1 MGTEWKRI
9 KQMFYLGIDLGK
21 TRDHT
26 AIAIVERGHTEK
38 PLQVRYAERV
48 PLGTPYPDVV
58 ERVRRM
64 VGHEK
69 LRGRCV
75 VVVDATGMGAPV
87 VDMLRSGRLGCDVIA
102 VNITSGE
109 KEGRSG
115 NFWNV
120 PKRDLMAGVQVLLEK
135 RELKIARGLEE
146 AGPLVR
152 ELTDVRMMA
161 GSGGR
166 MRMGA
171 DGNGQHDDLVIAL
184 ALACWR
190 AKRVQNGFGT
200 QRLPGI

>member
-1 MGTEWKRI
+1 
-9 KQMFYLGIDLGK
+9 MFYLGIDLGK

-26 AIAIVERGHTEK
+26 AVAIVERGHTEK

-64 VGHEK
+64 VGHES
-69 LRGRCV
+69 CE
-75 VVVDATGMGAPV
+75 VDATGVGAPV

-115 NFWNV
+115 NVWNV

-135 RELKIARGLEE
+135 RELKIARGLEV

-152 ELTDVRMMA
+152 ELTDVRMTA

-171 DGNGQHDDLVIAL
+171 DGSGQYDDLVIAL